1 MTTNFEEFLI
11 YGAGYMRDA
20 AGIFR
25 SCEDNSPLTGE
36 QRAHL
41 ERIFAHPEDFVRVSR
56 EATPDFPATLPR
68 EERSWSEFAT
78 DRRLIA
84 VMSVDHHPVNLGGIL
99 LDPCVQAS
107 YATLRGG
114 LGLYADDFSSPA
126 LTYTHFTLL
135 SPPSEDGIRRSES
148 IEGFTNSIVFNN
160 PEAGHFATS
169 AEVERIL
176 HAVMVEMALRI
187 DGVTAACKRYAEKV
201 QGV

>member
-20 AGIFR
+20 AGVFR
-25 SCEDNSPLTGE
+25 SWEDNSPLTGE

-68 EERSWSEFAT
+68 DERPCPEFAT
-78 DRRLIA
+78 DQRLIA
-84 VMSVDHHPVNLGGIL
+84 VLSVDHHPVNLGGIL
-99 LDPCVQAS
+99 LDPWVQAS
-107 YATLRGG
+107 YAPLPGG
-114 LGLYADDFSSPA
+114 LGLYAYDFSSPA
-126 LTYTHFTLL
+126 VTYTHFTLL
-135 SPPSEDGIRRSES
+135 SPPSEDGTRRSES
-148 IEGFTNSIVFNN
+148 IEWFTNIVFNN

-176 HAVMVEMALRI
+176 RAVMVEMALRI